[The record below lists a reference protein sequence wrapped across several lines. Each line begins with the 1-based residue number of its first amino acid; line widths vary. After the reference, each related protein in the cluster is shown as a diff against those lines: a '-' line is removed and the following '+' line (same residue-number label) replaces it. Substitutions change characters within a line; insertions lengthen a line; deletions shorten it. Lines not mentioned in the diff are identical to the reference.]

1 LAELENKTKY
11 CKSDPVIAESF
22 SIGLTIMDAA
32 LLFDSEELYDVKS
45 VSFKNYLYNDN
56 LVAFK
61 SLNMSP
67 FFIKTVLNMLEV
79 KSFDRPSPGE
89 SLAILKPYEAEIL

>member
-1 LAELENKTKY
+1 
-11 CKSDPVIAESF
+11 
-22 SIGLTIMDAA
+22 MDAA

-45 VSFKNYLYNDN
+45 VAFKNYLYNDN

-67 FFIKTVLNMLEV
+67 FFIKTVLNL
-79 KSFDRPSPGE
+79 
-89 SLAILKPYEAEIL
+89 L